1 MTSNMVGGLTRVTI
15 VAPRTRMDLALPADV
30 PMADLLPTLLG
41 HAGEDLADEGAKN
54 GGWSLNR
61 LGQAPLD
68 SSRTPLELEIRDGEV
83 LYFTPRNAAAPEVL
97 FDDVVDAVATGTQN
111 REGRWEV
118 VHTRRF
124 AAWFAAAMALAGAV
138 ALLFAGPPQLPG
150 ALVGLLAAVALLA
163 TAAVLSRAAG
173 HTGSATLVALTGLGY
188 ATVGGLLV
196 LAGDRELTELAAPHL
211 LLAATTLMVA
221 AAAATVAVGASGP
234 LFLGTLGV
242 AGALGLGTG
251 ICLAFGVAPA
261 AGAAVAAALAFA
273 LVPALPMLAYRL
285 ARLPIPS
292 IPTGPEDLKT
302 DDDVVD
308 GQRILQLSDRAD
320 RFLTGLIATVAAIIG
335 GASLVLVLGGRTQNI
350 VLCAVLALLLMLRAR
365 PLLTQAQRLPM
376 LGAGSLA
383 LALAAYGLFQHG
395 GVALRLTAVV
405 GGLVAAAAAS
415 LIYGTAVAGRRI
427 SPVWGR
433 LLDIAE
439 ILLIVAVVP
448 LVAWV
453 CGLYGWILTV
463 RS

>member
-1 MTSNMVGGLTRVTI
+1 MVGGLTRVTI